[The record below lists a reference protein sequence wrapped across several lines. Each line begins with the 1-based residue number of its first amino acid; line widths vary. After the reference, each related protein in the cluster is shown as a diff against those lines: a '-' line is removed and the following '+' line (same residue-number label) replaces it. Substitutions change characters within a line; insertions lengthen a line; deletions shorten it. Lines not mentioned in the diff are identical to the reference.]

1 MPSPIFSRRAT
12 ICGGSD
18 NQALIAGG
26 SRSNVPDHELNSLL
40 STQYKPRDECG
51 VFAVFGHPDSTLLT
65 YYGLFALQH
74 RGQES
79 AGIVSAKG
87 SERSFQ
93 FHKGMG
99 LVSQVFAMDELER
112 LSGTRTAAA
121 PLGRMMV
128 STLSFQGVG
137 LIFVVRFLQEHQV
150 SWAEGFGF
158 RNQPRRAVLLGFLIA
173 FIFLPVGWG
182 LQQACGQLM
191 THLPHFKLH
200 PEEQPAIQALR
211 LSASVWNRFAFGA
224 VAVLLVPFA
233 EEMLFRGIL
242 YPAIKQAGF
251 PRLALW
257 GTSLLFAAVHTNV
270 VTFVP
275 LTVLALLLAALYER
289 TNNLLAPI
297 AAHAMFNAM
306 NFASLL
312 AQEYWGV

>member
-1 MPSPIFSRRAT
+1 MLSTKPWKPDAILRLLMSVFICIFAGALLPCLWHRPGSGGTMAAKIFFPLAAISIGSLAATLVLISKPWQLETFERR
-12 ICGGSD
+12 
-18 NQALIAGG
+18 LIAVMILFSVGF
-26 SRSNVPDHELNSLL
+26 
-40 STQYKPRDECG
+40 
-51 VFAVFGHPDSTLLT
+51 FAGAWV
-65 YYGLFALQH
+65 
-74 RGQES
+74 
-79 AGIVSAKG
+79 
-87 SERSFQ
+87 
-93 FHKGMG
+93 
-99 LVSQVFAMDELER
+99 ER
-112 LSGTRTAAA
+112 LSGTRTVAA

-182 LQQACGQLM
+182 LQQASGQLM